1 MIKPP
6 KALPR
11 IRRRLMPVSIDILT
25 LYLHYWGLNN
35 RPYSSEIM
43 VEQLFT
49 ESKFV
54 SSVLPHVQT
63 PEGRAGVLI
72 NKTYIYVSL
81 KIFQLSTLRNLWWK

>member
-1 MIKPP
+1 
-6 KALPR
+6 
-11 IRRRLMPVSIDILT
+11 MPVSIDILT
-25 LYLHYWGLNN
+25 LSLHYWGLKN
-35 RPYSSEIM
+35 RPYNSEIM